1 MKWLKERSSGLM
13 RRLLGSVLT
22 ASLPSGRL
30 VGLTARERPVS
41 IGQQRQA
48 DTLRISNREEIS

>member
-13 RRLLGSVLT
+13 RRLPGAALL
-22 ASLPSGRL
+22 ASSAGGWQ
-30 VGLTARERPVS
+30 VGLTAQERPVS

-48 DTLRISNREEIS
+48 DTLRISS